1 MTCEI
6 VKDLIPMYVD
16 KTASE
21 ETSEA
26 VRAHIKT
33 CSDCR
38 DFCRFC
44 RAAED
49 KLRYVKND
57 NIAHFIK
64 EKEAANEIE
73 EKYASLSKKLKR
85 RKTLHIIFSA
95 LVVAGLAAYVVVDLI
110 NSAKN
115 KD

>member
-21 ETSEA
+21 ETNEA
-26 VRAHIKT
+26 VSNHIKN
-33 CSDCR
+33 CSKCR
-38 DFCRFC
+38 DFYRFC
-44 RAAED
+44 KAADDRSRHVNSD
-49 KLRYVKND
+49 KMLD
-57 NIAHFIK
+57 FIK
-64 EKEAANEIE
+64 EKESKDEIE

-85 RKTLHIIFSA
+85 RKTLHIILSA
-95 LVVAGLAAYVVVDLI
+95 LVVAGLAAYVVADLI
-110 NSAKN
+110 NSSKN

>member
-6 VKDLIPMYVD
+6 EKDLIPMYVD

-21 ETSEA
+21 ETNEA
-26 VRAHIKT
+26 VSNHIKT
-33 CSDCR
+33 CSECR

-49 KLRYVKND
+49 KSGYVNKNKMLD
-57 NIAHFIK
+57 FIK
-64 EKEAANEIE
+64 EKESKDEIE

>member
-21 ETSEA
+21 ETNEA
-26 VRAHIKT
+26 VSNHLKN
-33 CSDCR
+33 CPECR

-44 RAAED
+44 RAADEKSRHASND
-49 KLRYVKND
+49 KIIN
-57 NIAHFIK
+57 FIK
-64 EKEAANEIE
+64 ETESKGEIE
-73 EKYASLSKKLKR
+73 EKYADLSKKLKR
-85 RKTLHIIFSA
+85 RKTLHIILSA
-95 LVVAGLAAYVVVDLI
+95 LVVAGLVAYVVADLI
-110 NSAKN
+110 NSKN